1 MQKKGLTIS
10 AHFFDAF
17 LQEAELFF
25 HFFCGDC
32 ARLHGMFHVF
42 FVDGF
47 DFCCTG
53 HGIEHARGNMIFP
66 AGEQVKS
73 RMRKKRTGNGVIING
88 VVIPCGNFI
97 RKRFHHVP
105 HLFFQIRQSRRYRL
119 RALFFIF
126 RNVIRTERPEFFHA
140 FFYFCAAK
148 QKHEN
153 SPFWLQYNTDGKGM
167 TIDLFHKK
175 GMGEVSS

>member
-1 MQKKGLTIS
+1 MQKKGPIIS

-25 HFFCGDC
+25 HFFCGDR
-32 ARLHGMFHVF
+32 ARLHSMFHIF
-42 FVDGF
+42 FIDSL

-53 HGIEHARGNMIFP
+53 HGIEHAGGNMIFP

-73 RMRKKRTGNGVIING
+73 RMRKKRTGNGVIINR

-105 HLFFQIRQSRRYRL
+105 HLFFQIRQSRRHRL

-153 SPFWLQYNTDGKGM
+153 SPFWVQYNTDGKGM

-175 GMGEVSS
+175 GLGEVCV